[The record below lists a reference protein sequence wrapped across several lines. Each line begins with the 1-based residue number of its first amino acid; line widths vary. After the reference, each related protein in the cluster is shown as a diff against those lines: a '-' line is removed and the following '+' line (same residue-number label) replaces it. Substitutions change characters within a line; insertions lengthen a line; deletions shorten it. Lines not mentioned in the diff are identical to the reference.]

1 MIMSGNKCEVNITNA
16 TFGDAGNWDFQ
27 LSTAENRK
35 EFFRGNRNK
44 HKLFVVSVN
53 GKKVALLNCYL
64 SFAVCNN

>member
-1 MIMSGNKCEVNITNA
+1 MIMSFNKCEVNITSA
-16 TFGDAGNWDFQ
+16 TFNDAGNWDFQ

-53 GKKVALLNCYL
+53 GKNHVLAAARTKHNEVI
-64 SFAVCNN
+64 